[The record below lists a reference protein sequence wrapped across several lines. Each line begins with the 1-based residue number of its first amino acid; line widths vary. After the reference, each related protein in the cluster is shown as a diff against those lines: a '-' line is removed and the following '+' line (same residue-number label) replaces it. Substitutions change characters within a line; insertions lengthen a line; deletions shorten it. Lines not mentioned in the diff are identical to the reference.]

1 MSDKNNKQAD
11 TLAHCIEE
19 AIPVLKES
27 NKQARKRNRL
37 AKQQYK
43 QSVLNYEQVERQYLI
58 EKSRLQPTFK
68 LSVTEFL
75 TCEPDFVNDP
85 EQAGEAKFL
94 ADLGVSVDE
103 RVLRIK
109 LQVKNDAQYMQPSIV
124 IQKAEQDEADERI
137 IAMSDLL
144 YFMPVNSVYLPEEK
158 PCIDVFLVYRDK
170 TTLPVI
176 HKYQFSQRHDS
187 ALLRWDVSHLDTVY
201 VSSHK
206 DLPSFNRA
214 AGCAALF
221 SSREES

>member
-11 TLAHCIEE
+11 TLARYIEQ

-43 QSVLNYEQVERQYLI
+43 QSVLNYEQVERQYL
-58 EKSRLQPTFK
+58 
-68 LSVTEFL
+68 
-75 TCEPDFVNDP
+75 EPDFVNDP

-94 ADLGVSVDE
+94 ADLGVGVDE
-103 RVLRIK
+103 RVLRVK

-124 IQKAEQDEADERI
+124 IQKAEQNERDERI

-144 YFMPVNSVYLPEEK
+144 YFMPVNSVYIPEEK
-158 PCIDVFLVYRDK
+158 PCIDVFFVYRDK

-176 HKYQFSQRHDS
+176 HKYQFVQRHDS

-206 DLPSFNRA
+206 DLQSFDTA
-214 AGCAALF
+214 AGCAAFF
-221 SSREES
+221 SSREN

>member
-1 MSDKNNKQAD
+1 MSDKKNKQVDAF
-11 TLAHCIEE
+11 TLCNEE
-19 AIPVLKES
+19 AIQLFKES

-37 AKQQYK
+37 AKRQYK

-85 EQAGEAKFL
+85 EQAGEAKYL
-94 ADLGVSVDE
+94 ADSGIGVDE

-109 LQVKNDAQYMQPSIV
+109 LQVKNDAEYMQPSIV
-124 IQKAEQDEADERI
+124 IQKTESNVSDERTL
-137 IAMSDLL
+137 AMSDLL
-144 YFMPVNSVYLPEEK
+144 YFVPVDSVLVSSDKSGMEL
-158 PCIDVFLVYRDK
+158 FLVYRDK

-176 HKYQFSQRHDS
+176 HKYQLVQRYDS

-206 DLPSFNRA
+206 KLQSFNSA
-214 AGCAALF
+214 SGCAALF
-221 SSREES
+221 ASREVS